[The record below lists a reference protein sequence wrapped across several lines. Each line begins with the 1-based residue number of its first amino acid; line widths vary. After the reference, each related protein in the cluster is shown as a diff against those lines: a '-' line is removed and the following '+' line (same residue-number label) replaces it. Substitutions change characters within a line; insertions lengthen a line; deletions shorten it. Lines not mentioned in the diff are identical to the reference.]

1 MLEFISRILGRG
13 AKPRS
18 KNLAKE
24 RLKLVLAHD
33 RIDVSPG
40 MFEGLRVDLARAFGK
55 YVDIDEAG
63 MKVRFDS
70 TDSRLAVVA
79 SAPVIGM
86 RRGTQA
92 PRRGRRSDA

>member
-1 MLEFISRILGRG
+1 MEFISRILGRG
-13 AKPRS
+13 ANPRS

-24 RLKLVLAHD
+24 RLRLALAHD
-33 RIDVSPG
+33 RIDASPG
-40 MFEGLRVDLARAFGK
+40 MFEGLRVDLARVFGK

-70 TDSRLAVVA
+70 TDSRLALVA

-86 RRGTQA
+86 RRGTER
-92 PRRGRRSDA
+92 PRRRRRTDA